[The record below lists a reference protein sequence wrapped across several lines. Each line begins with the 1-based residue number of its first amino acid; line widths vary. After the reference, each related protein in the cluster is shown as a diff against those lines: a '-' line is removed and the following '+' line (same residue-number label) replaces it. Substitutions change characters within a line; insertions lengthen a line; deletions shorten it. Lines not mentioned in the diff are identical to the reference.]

1 MSLASCCSLLVA
13 VYRSL
18 ADVFVRLKGK
28 LLRFFTGMLEL
39 YFCSVMCLNSGI
51 IKADIFRSFISLRG
65 VSGDG
70 SLITLSLCGVTT
82 FNSFGVER
90 PLERTDFGVASL
102 RITSYDS
109 ESFGDDVLRIFKTF
123 YFNG

>member
-13 VYRSL
+13 VYFSL

-28 LLRFFTGMLEL
+28 LLRFLMGMLEL

-51 IKADIFRSFISLRG
+51 IKADIFRSLISLRG

-70 SLITLSLCGVTT
+70 SLVTLSLRGVTN

-90 PLERTDFGVASL
+90 QLEITDFGVASL
-102 RITSYDS
+102 RITS
-109 ESFGDDVLRIFKTF
+109 
-123 YFNG
+123 